1 MRQRPWARL
10 AAAVGGGVGLALTA
24 PVLAA
29 IGQVSPPAPV
39 LEIGPTAR
47 LVAQGAAVA
56 VPIRIVVTCPDGGEA
71 SVSIRVVQSIGR
83 EVAHAFGN
91 ENGIPCTGTQQVLEV
106 FATSDDFTFQP
117 GPAFASA
124 NLFCGGPFPFPGGQ
138 CSATDNREIT
148 ILSGFP
154 PPTPPLPPVPTTVV
168 PPPPPPPLPGIP
180 DFSSFIEALFALFGF
195 PFGGAGI

>member
-10 AAAVGGGVGLALTA
+10 AVAVAGGVGLALTA
-24 PVLAA
+24 PVLTA

-56 VPIRIVVTCPDGGEA
+56 VPVRVVVTCPDGGEA
-71 SVSIRVVQSIGR
+71 NVSIRVVQSVGH
-83 EVAHAFGN
+83 EVAHAFGS
-91 ENGIPCTGTQQVLEV
+91 ENGISCTGTQQVLEV
-106 FATSDDFTFQP
+106 FATSEDFTFRP
-117 GPAFASA
+117 GPAFATA

-148 ILSGFP
+148 IVSGFP
-154 PPTPPLPPVPTTVV
+154 PPTPPLPPPPTTVV
-168 PPPPPPPLPGIP
+168 PPPPPPGLPG
-180 DFSSFIEALFALFGF
+180 FGSFIDALLALLGF
-195 PFGGAGI
+195 FGAGI

>member
-56 VPIRIVVTCPDGGEA
+56 VPVRVVVTCPDGGQA
-71 SVSIRVVQSIGR
+71 NVSIRVVQSVGY
-83 EVAHAFGN
+83 EVAHAYGN
-91 ENGIPCTGTQQVLEV
+91 ENEILCTGTQQVVEV
-106 FATSDDFTFQP
+106 FATSEDFTFRP
-117 GPAFASA
+117 GPAFATA

-148 ILSGFP
+148 IVSGFP
-154 PPTPPLPPVPTTVV
+154 PPTPPLPPVPTTLA
-168 PPPPPPPLPGIP
+168 PPPPPPPAIP
-180 DFSSFIEALFALFGF
+180 DLGSFLQALFALFGL
-195 PFGGAGI
+195 PFGGTGI

>member
-1 MRQRPWARL
+1 MKQRPWARL
-10 AAAVGGGVGLALTA
+10 AVAVAGGVGLALTA
-24 PVLAA
+24 PVMTA

-56 VPIRIVVTCPDGGEA
+56 VPIRVVVTCPDGGEA
-71 SVSIRVVQSIGR
+71 SISIRVVQSVGR

-91 ENGIPCTGTQQVLEV
+91 ENAIACTGAQQVLEV
-106 FATSDDFTFQP
+106 FATSEDFTFRP
-117 GPAFASA
+117 GPAFATA

-148 ILSGFP
+148 IVSGFTS
-154 PPTPPLPPVPTTVV
+154 PTPPPPPPPTTVV
-168 PPPPPPPLPGIP
+168 PPPPPGLPG
-180 DFSSFIEALFALFGF
+180 FGSFIEALFALFGF
-195 PFGGAGI
+195 PFGAGI

>member
-56 VPIRIVVTCPDGGEA
+56 VPVRIVVTCPDGGEA
-71 SVSIRVVQSIGR
+71 SVSLRVVQSVGR

-91 ENGIPCTGTQQVLEV
+91 ENGIACTGTQQVLEV
-106 FATSDDFTFQP
+106 FATSEDFTFRA
-117 GPAFASA
+117 GPAFATA
-124 NLFCGGPFPFPGGQ
+124 NLFCGGPFPFPGGP
-138 CSATDNREIT
+138 CGATDNREIT
-148 ILSGFP
+148 IVSGFP
-154 PPTPPLPPVPTTVV
+154 PPTPPLPPPPTTVV
-168 PPPPPPPLPGIP
+168 PPPPPPGPPG
-180 DFSSFIEALFALFGF
+180 FGSFIDALLALLGF
-195 PFGGAGI
+195 FGAGI

>member
-10 AAAVGGGVGLALTA
+10 AAAVGGGVGLALMA

-56 VPIRIVVTCPDGGEA
+56 VPVRVVVTCPDGGEA
-71 SVSIRVVQSIGR
+71 NISLRVVQSVGH

-91 ENGIPCTGTQQVLEV
+91 ESGIPCTGTQQVVEI
-106 FATSDDFTFQP
+106 FAASEDFTFRP
-117 GPAFASA
+117 GPAFATA
-124 NLFCGGPFPFPGGQ
+124 NLFCGTPFPGPVAP
-138 CSATDNREIT
+138 CSATANREIT

-154 PPTPPLPPVPTTVV
+154 PPTPPPPPPPTTLV
-168 PPPPPPPLPGIP
+168 PPPPPPPPGIP
-180 DFSSFIEALFALFGF
+180 GFGSFIELLFALLGF

>member
-1 MRQRPWARL
+1 MKQRPWARL
-10 AAAVGGGVGLALTA
+10 AVAVGGGVGLALMA

-56 VPIRIVVTCPDGGEA
+56 VPVRVVVTCPDGGEA
-71 SVSIRVVQSIGR
+71 NVSIRVVQSVGR
-83 EVAHAFGN
+83 EVAHAFGG
-91 ENGIPCTGTQQVLEV
+91 ENGIPCTGTQQILEI
-106 FATSDDFTFQP
+106 FATSEDFTFRP

-124 NLFCGGPFPFPGGQ
+124 NLFCGGPFPFPGG

-154 PPTPPLPPVPTTVV
+154 PPTPPLPPPPTTVV
-168 PPPPPPPLPGIP
+168 PPPPPPGVPG
-180 DFSSFIEALFALFGF
+180 FGSFIDALLALLGFA
-195 PFGGAGI
+195 FGGAGI